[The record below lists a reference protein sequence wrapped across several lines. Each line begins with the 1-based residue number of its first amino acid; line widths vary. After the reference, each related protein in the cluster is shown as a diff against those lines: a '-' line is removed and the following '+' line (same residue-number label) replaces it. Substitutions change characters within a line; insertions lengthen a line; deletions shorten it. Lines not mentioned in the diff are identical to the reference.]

1 MTGEAIGSAKQ
12 QTQALQKIPNGG
24 GRDRKQRINYR
35 QYFAESDESESE
47 DKNMTNEL
55 GVSGRERRAAK
66 RENQRW
72 ESVNGDESGSD
83 MSDDEEG
90 ESESSEDNV

>member
-12 QTQALQKIPNGG
+12 QTLALQKIPNGGGG

-47 DKNMTNEL
+47 DKKVKDEL
-55 GVSGRERRAAK
+55 GVSGRERRAA
-66 RENQRW
+66 
-72 ESVNGDESGSD
+72 
-83 MSDDEEG
+83 
-90 ESESSEDNV
+90 